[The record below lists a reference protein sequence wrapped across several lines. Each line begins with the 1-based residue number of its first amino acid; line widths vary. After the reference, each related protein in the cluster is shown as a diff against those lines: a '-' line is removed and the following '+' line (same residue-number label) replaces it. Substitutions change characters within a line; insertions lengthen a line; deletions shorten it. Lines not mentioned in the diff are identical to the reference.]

1 MRVKREKK
9 KPGTHKEGPCG
20 TVPSMNCELPF
31 FPLKET
37 KGICQSNCVLGK
49 GQYQTLGSITGLLFL
64 ASINP

>member
-49 GQYQTLGSITGLLFL
+49 GKY
-64 ASINP
+64 